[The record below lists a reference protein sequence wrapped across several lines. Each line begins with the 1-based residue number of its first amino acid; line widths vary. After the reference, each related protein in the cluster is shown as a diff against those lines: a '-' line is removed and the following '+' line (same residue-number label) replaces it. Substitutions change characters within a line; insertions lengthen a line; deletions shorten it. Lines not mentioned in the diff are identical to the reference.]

1 MGLCVTIVR
10 LVPLQR
16 PQIGIN
22 LAENVQAKPFLA
34 IKSTKKA
41 RGGAK
46 DVNANALVFFKHG
59 AKESSAYTAFSEH
72 RDESSNI
79 MVGASSAWRQ
89 FLSWEVD
96 FNPLSQHRPFIFLIN
111 NVLYINYLI

>member
-1 MGLCVTIVR
+1 M
-10 LVPLQR
+10 PLQR

-22 LAENVQAKPFLA
+22 LAEKVQAKVFLA

-41 RGGAK
+41 RVDAK

-72 RDESSNI
+72 RDESSDI
-79 MVGASSAWRQ
+79 MVGVSSVWRQ
-89 FLSWEVD
+89 FLPWEMD
-96 FNPLSQHRPFIFLIN
+96 FNPLLQHRPFIFLIG
-111 NVLYINYLI
+111 NVLDINYLN